1 MSVFGLD
8 IGSTSSKIV
17 QLERDGNKFRLLAA
31 GLVPT
36 PTPGLASEADNALVA
51 LATALKKL
59 HQDARVTT
67 KNVIT
72 ALPEG
77 QIFSRVIELPPMN
90 DDELAQAI
98 PWEAEQFVPKPL
110 NEVNLDWQV
119 VSRGGLDKEAQ
130 PMKVLLVAAPKV
142 LISKYLKVCSLA
154 GFEVVAIETEMTAV
168 ARALVPPNASP
179 TMLVDFGAKT
189 TDLTIV
195 DNGQVVMTRSIPTA
209 GEAFTRA
216 VSTGLALEITQAE
229 EYKRAYGLAE
239 KELEGKVKGA
249 LTPVFEAVS
258 SEIKKALAFWQ
269 EKETKP
275 VASVVLTGGTANL
288 PEVSTLL
295 ARSLG
300 IEVQLANPF
309 SSLTA
314 EEKAISSLK
323 NNASV
328 FAVAVGL
335 AQKEI

>member
-1 MSVFGLD
+1 MNIFGLD

-17 QLERDGNKFRLLAA
+17 QLERSGSKYRLLAA

-36 PTPGLASEADNALVA
+36 PSPGLASESEADLVA
-51 LATALKKL
+51 LATTLKKL
-59 HQDARVTT
+59 HQDAKVTT
-67 KNVIT
+67 RKAAI

-77 QIFSRVIELPPMN
+77 EIFTRVVEFPPMREE
-90 DDELAQAI
+90 ELAQAI

-110 NEVNLDWQV
+110 SEVNLDWQI
-119 VSRGGLDKEAQ
+119 VSKGSTNKQAQ

-142 LISKYLKVCSLA
+142 LISKYLRVCSLA
-154 GFEVVAIETEMTAV
+154 GFEVVAIETEMTA
-168 ARALVPPNASP
+168 ATRALVLPGASP
-179 TMLVDFGAKT
+179 IMLVDFGAKT
-189 TDLTIV
+189 TDLAIV

-258 SEIKKALAFWQ
+258 NEIRKALAFWQ

-275 VASVVLTGGTANL
+275 VASVILTGGTANL

-300 IEVQLANPF
+300 IEVQIANPF